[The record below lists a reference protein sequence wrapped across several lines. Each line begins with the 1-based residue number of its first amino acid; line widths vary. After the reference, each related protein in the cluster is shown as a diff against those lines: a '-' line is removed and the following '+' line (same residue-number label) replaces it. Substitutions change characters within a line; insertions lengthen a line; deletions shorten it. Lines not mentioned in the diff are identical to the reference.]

1 MKEAL
6 EYPSPEL
13 ESKVSMAIADPS
25 TAYPEEVCF
34 DCTYACN
41 VRCVHC
47 NVTSLAA
54 SPQPELTTGE
64 ILGLF
69 GQWADLGVQRL
80 TLTGGEALL
89 RPDWEALLRRACE
102 LFAVTLFTNGI
113 AATPEVAATLAE
125 MKSLK
130 VEVSAYGASAA
141 VYEAVTG
148 VAGSFERFRAG
159 LAALRAAGVNVVM
172 KSMLMR
178 QNIHEW
184 RAIRA
189 EFGDGEHFKWDF
201 RLSPRFDGGRSPI
214 ACRATDRQVFD
225 FLCGSGV
232 PRKRGGRQRQSPDD
246 PICGA
251 ASRGCAVSA
260 FGDVFPCGMW
270 PVSGGNVREAPF
282 AEIWQREAM
291 VKVRSLRFRD
301 VPECAQ
307 CAALAYCRPCPG
319 RNYLESGDLHRPCLD
334 NCRSARLK
342 QTVAELK
349 LRRR

>member
-1 MKEAL
+1 MPVAE
-6 EYPSPEL
+6 
-13 ESKVSMAIADPS
+13 PS
-25 TAYPEEVCF
+25 TAFIEEVCL

-47 NVTSLAA
+47 NVASLAA
-54 SPQPELTTGE
+54 SGRPELATDE

-69 GQWADLGVQRL
+69 GQWAELGVQRL

-89 RPDWEALLRRACE
+89 RPDWEALLRAACE
-102 LFAVTLFTNGI
+102 RFAVELFTNAI
-113 AATPEVAATLAE
+113 AVTPNVAATLAG
-125 MKSLK
+125 LK
-130 VEVSAYGASAA
+130 ALTVEVSAYGASAA

-148 VAGSFERFRAG
+148 VAGSFARFRAG
-159 LAALRAAGVNVVM
+159 LAALRAAGVNVVI

-178 QNIHEW
+178 HNIHEW
-184 RAIRA
+184 QAIRA
-189 EFGDGEHFKWDF
+189 ECGEGEHLKWDF
-201 RLSPRFDGGRSPI
+201 RLSPRFDGERSPI

-225 FLCGSGV
+225 FLCGTGV
-232 PRKRGGRQRQSPDD
+232 RRKRGKAPRPRPDE
-246 PICGA
+246 PVCGA

-270 PVSGGNVREAPF
+270 PVSGGNVRDAPF
-282 AEIWQREAM
+282 AEIWRSDALAR
-291 VKVRSLRFRD
+291 VRSLRFRD
-301 VPECAQ
+301 LPECMQ

-342 QTVAELK
+342 QMVAELK